1 MKRVKLQDM
10 TADQLTERF
19 TSIALAEYEASE
31 FEDNA
36 KFRRLFGQMR
46 ELLAEFKKRP
56 IQQRRALMALY
67 VHPNPQVRYM
77 AAHATS
83 DFAPNE
89 VRRVCEVLIERNEY
103 PQAANARMLV
113 QELDNEV

>member
-1 MKRVKLQDM
+1 MKDAKLQDM
-10 TADQLTERF
+10 SVDELVDKF
-19 TSIALAEYEASE
+19 TSLALAEYEASE
-31 FEDNA
+31 SEDNA
-36 KFRRLFGQMR
+36 RFRRLFGQMR

-67 VHPNPQVRYM
+67 AHPNPQVRYM

-83 DFAPNE
+83 DFAPDE

-103 PQAANARMLV
+103 PQAANARMLI